1 MTDIIELVL
10 SDHRRIRQLQKA
22 LHDTARYDPG
32 GRPGGALARMWDGLA
47 RVIELHLSAEQEI
60 CWLPMCGTGPR
71 GREQIAAAAAGA
83 ADITAAIG
91 EARLQPA
98 GSPIWWRA
106 VRDALSTCAAQF
118 GREEHA
124 ILADFARH
132 AAWPTRDQLGHQW
145 LAFTAARRLDETPAG
160 PDSAVCRI
168 RRQPVPERHHH
179 VPDTG
184 PRAVRCTCHACARAH
199 ARAVG
204 R

>member
-1 MTDIIELVL
+1 MTDITELVL
-10 SDHRRIRQLQKA
+10 GDHRRIRQLREA
-22 LHDTARYDPG
+22 LHDTARSAPG
-32 GRPGGALARMWDGLA
+32 GGPGGALARMWHGLA
-47 RVIELHLSAEQEI
+47 GVIELHLSAEQEI

-71 GREQIAAAAAGA
+71 GREQIAAAAADA

-106 VRDALSTCAAQF
+106 VNDALATCATQF
-118 GREEHA
+118 GREEDG

-132 AAWPTRDQLGHQW
+132 AARPTRDQLGRQW

-160 PDSAVCRI
+160 PDSTVCQTC
-168 RRQPVPERHHH
+168 RQPVPERHHH

-184 PRAVRCTCHACARAH
+184 PRAVRCTCRACARA
-199 ARAVG
+199 RTGG

>member
-10 SDHRRIRQLQKA
+10 DDHRRIRQLREA
-22 LHDTARYDPG
+22 LHDAARHDAG
-32 GRPGGALARMWDGLA
+32 GGPGGALARMWHGLA
-47 RVIELHLSAEQEI
+47 GAIELHLSAEQEI

-71 GREQIAAAAAGA
+71 GREQIAAAAADA

-106 VRDALSTCAAQF
+106 VNDALATCAAQF
-118 GREEHA
+118 GREEDG

-132 AAWPTRDQLGHQW
+132 AAWPTRDHLGHLW
-145 LAFTAARRLDETPAG
+145 LAFTAARRLDETPGG
-160 PDSAVCRI
+160 PDSVVCEI
-168 RRQPVPERHHH
+168 CLQPVPERHHH

-184 PRAVRCTCHACARAH
+184 PRAVRCTWHACARA
-199 ARAVG
+199 RAVG